1 MLNLGR
7 ASGTGTGGYGYTR
20 GVTSEDDRYFRHT
33 LLPEIGPGGQAR
45 LRRSTVLVVGCG
57 ALGSMAAQVL
67 VRAGVGRVRVA
78 DTDRVELHNLHRQI
92 LYLEEDVACG
102 RSKAEIAAARL
113 REMNGEVTVEAAN
126 QRAAADTIERLL
138 DGVDLVVD
146 GSDNFATRYL
156 LNRVCVARGLPW
168 IHGGVVAC
176 VGMTLTVLPGRGP
189 CYACL
194 YPEPPTDED
203 LVSTERLG
211 VLSTAPLV
219 VGALQATEA
228 LKVLVGASDV
238 TPRLVTVDVWSQVL
252 ARYEVRQDPGCPV
265 CAEGGRG
272 SGGNDG

>member
-1 MLNLGR
+1 M
-7 ASGTGTGGYGYTR
+7 
-20 GVTSEDDRYFRHT
+20 TSEDDRYLRHT
-33 LLPEIGPGGQAR
+33 RLPEIGPDGQAR
-45 LRRSTVLVVGCG
+45 LRRSAVLVVGCG

-92 LYLEEDVACG
+92 LYLEEDVASG

-113 REMNGEVTVEAAN
+113 RRMNREVTVEAVN
-126 QRAAADTIERLL
+126 ERATPDTVERLL

-176 VGMTLTVLPGRGP
+176 VGMILTVLPGGGP

-194 YPEPPTDED
+194 YPEPPMDEEV
-203 LVSTERLG
+203 VSTERLG

-228 LKVLVGASDV
+228 LKVLVGAIDV
-238 TPRLVTVDVWSQVL
+238 TPRLVTLDVWGQEL
-252 ARYEVRQDPGCPV
+252 ARYEVRPDPGCPV
-265 CAEGGRG
+265 CAGCRGG
-272 SGGNDG
+272 SGGDER